1 MTKYVS
7 VYRCRLCGVQ
17 YIEGGTD
24 LAILAV
30 RGASEAT
37 LSGSGVEV
45 EHRREN
51 APTLFFVHYCKDGSI
66 GVSEFLGFKKSAL
79 GKEAQK

>member
-24 LAILAV
+24 LAILA
-30 RGASEAT
+30 EAT

-51 APTLFFVHYCKDGSI
+51 APTLFSVHYCKDGSI